1 MSTPPTGPDW
11 LDYATGREPSIMPV
25 RHRIPSDVSISL
37 ATKALDGEHD
47 LTLVIED
54 FCDRQYIYGDVR
66 EDIKRQVEAD
76 FDWIAEFFYGPGCSY

>member
-1 MSTPPTGPDW
+1 MSTLPLAPDW

-25 RHRIPSDVSISL
+25 RHRIPSEVSIAL
-37 ATKALDGEHD
+37 ATKA
-47 LTLVIED
+47 LVIED

-76 FDWIAEFFYGPGCSY
+76 FDWIAEFFYGPGCTY